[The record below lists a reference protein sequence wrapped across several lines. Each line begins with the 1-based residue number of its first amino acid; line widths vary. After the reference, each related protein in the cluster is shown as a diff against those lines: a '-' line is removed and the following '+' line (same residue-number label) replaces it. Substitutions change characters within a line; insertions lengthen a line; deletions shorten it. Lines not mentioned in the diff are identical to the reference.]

1 MELALKYD
9 FRNDWKEHVKNE
21 LLSLGF
27 SYDSNKD
34 VTDNSINLFN
44 LRRRLPKETPRKVVF
59 SKEFI
64 CPSENKKGF
73 DLLVRK
79 IEKGQ
84 CLIPSLSKTISKADY
99 NDATLDDWGI
109 HHFHLGEHEVSGVIE
124 RTKNI
129 VFVLVLDDCALFLQ
143 VLAHGKG
150 HSNVWV
156 NTTLI
161 DIIHNNWPN
170 AISHMKT
177 QVSGSELTFSERST
191 LRKRNVNVDIT
202 VTDGTVY
209 FSPGGGLMSNGS
221 SMNDLT
227 KLQRVYRDLD
237 YLEDVVTQET
247 DQIKSKIASS
257 ADQLSLRVDFS
268 DLGKLL
274 VLEETTNT
282 ILNLNR
288 E

>member
-1 MELALKYD
+1 MKYD

-21 LLSLGF
+21 LLLLGF
-27 SYDSNKD
+27 SYDENRD

-44 LRRRLPKETPRKVVF
+44 LRRRLPKEIPRKVVF
-59 SKEFI
+59 SKEFV
-64 CPSENKKGF
+64 CPSENKKGL
-73 DLLVRK
+73 DSLVRK

-124 RTKNI
+124 RTKN
-129 VFVLVLDDCALFLQ
+129 VAFVIVLDDCALFLQ

-161 DIIHNNWPN
+161 EIIHNNWPN

-191 LRKRNVNVDIT
+191 LRKKNVNVDIK
-202 VTDGTVY
+202 VADGTVY
-209 FSPGGGLMSNGS
+209 FSPGGGRMSNGA
-221 SMNDLT
+221 SMNDFMN
-227 KLQRVYRDLD
+227 LQIVYRDLD
-237 YLEDVVTQET
+237 YLEALVAQEAA
-247 DQIKSKIASS
+247 QIKSKISS
-257 ADQLSLRVDFS
+257 PTGQLNLRVDFS
-268 DLGKLL
+268 NMQKLF
-274 VLEETTNT
+274 VVEENSKTM
-282 ILNLNR
+282 LNLNG